1 MDDTERFG
9 TESDAGPR
17 RGMDGVIFDIA
28 RKAVAT
34 SVKSLLSSEEG
45 LRALIG
51 AMVPKEIG
59 QYVSRELEAF
69 RSGFLEA
76 IKGEMSRFLDRIEPA
91 AEVQKVLDGM
101 EFDVHV
107 KVGVS
112 RRKPEVGTPE
122 AASAEAPAPPRKP
135 ARKPARKPGQGGA
148 RRKG

>member
-1 MDDTERFG
+1 MDDTDRFG
-9 TESDAGPR
+9 MDSDSVPR
-17 RGMDGVIFDIA
+17 RGMDGMILDLA

-59 QYVSRELEAF
+59 QYVSRELAAF

-76 IKGEMSRFLDRIEPA
+76 VTGEMSRFLERIEPA
-91 AEVQKVLDGM
+91 AELQKVLDGM

-112 RRKPEVGTPE
+112 RRKPASDGQPPP
-122 AASAEAPAPPRKP
+122 AAAKEAPSQKTASR
-135 ARKPARKPGQGGA
+135 ARKGAAKP
-148 RRKG
+148 RRKT

>member
-9 TESDAGPR
+9 TESDPGQR
-17 RGMDGVIFDIA
+17 RGVDGVIFDIA
-28 RKAVAT
+28 RKAVAS

-69 RSGFLEA
+69 RRGFLEA

-107 KVGVS
+107 KVGVA
-112 RRKPEVGTPE
+112 RRKP
-122 AASAEAPAPPRKP
+122 AEAPADAPAGTAKKPVRKVRATRKP
-135 ARKPARKPGQGGA
+135 
-148 RRKG
+148 RRKA

>member
-1 MDDTERFG
+1 MDDTDRFG
-9 TESDAGPR
+9 TDSDSVPR
-17 RGMDGVIFDIA
+17 RGMDGMILDLA
-28 RKAVAT
+28 RKAVST

-59 QYVSRELEAF
+59 QYVSRELAAF

-76 IKGEMSRFLDRIEPA
+76 VTGEMSRFLERIEPA
-91 AEVQKVLDGM
+91 AELQKVLDGM

-112 RRKPEVGTPE
+112 RRKPASDGQPPPPAAKAAPSPK
-122 AASAEAPAPPRKP
+122 AASR
-135 ARKPARKPGQGGA
+135 ARKGAAKP
-148 RRKG
+148 RRKT